1 MYFLSDGLPNRCGD
15 GDANT
20 DETGC
25 SNGDNNPGVT
35 VFTSELEA
43 LGQYSV
49 ENYAIGVGT
58 GSDISD
64 GSGLDKIDN
73 TENPNTGDT
82 AVQVT
87 TTDELASVIVENP
100 VYAEVLDFTVEIN
113 GAVVPGVD
121 ETSLVEG
128 ISGYVLEVNEIS
140 GLDATNG
147 ASNTITATI
156 LLDVDGDSATL
167 NDQLQLST
175 SVDVIGTAGA
185 SF

>member
-1 MYFLSDGLPNRCGD
+1 M
-15 GDANT
+15 
-20 DETGC
+20 
-25 SNGDNNPGVT
+25 
-35 VFTSELEA
+35 
-43 LGQYSV
+43 
-49 ENYAIGVGT
+49 
-58 GSDISD
+58 
-64 GSGLDKIDN
+64 
-73 TENPNTGDT
+73 
-82 AVQVT
+82 QVT